1 MSNIVT
7 PGTSQTI
14 TINNL
19 KASTTY
25 QIEGFCMSQIGTTSS
40 LTKRSF
46 STISNGGY
54 VSKMDFVFST
64 KLTIAQKI
72 KASCALALLFN
83 INYLKVS
90 TVDGYY
96 CSELLSARLLQ

>member
-1 MSNIVT
+1 MSNIDT

-14 TINNL
+14 TIINL

-40 LTKRSF
+40 LTKRTF

-54 VSKMDFVFST
+54 VTKMDFVF
-64 KLTIAQKI
+64 
-72 KASCALALLFN
+72 
-83 INYLKVS
+83 
-90 TVDGYY
+90 
-96 CSELLSARLLQ
+96 